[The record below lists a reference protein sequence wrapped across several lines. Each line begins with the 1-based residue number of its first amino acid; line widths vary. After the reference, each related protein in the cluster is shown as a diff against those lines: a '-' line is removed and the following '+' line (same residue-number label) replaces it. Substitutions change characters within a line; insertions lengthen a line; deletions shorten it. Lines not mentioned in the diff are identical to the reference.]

1 MQLRTTIPN
10 KAFWSWF
17 TALWLLGVAVYAA
30 YLLLDVTTAL
40 AADNWPR
47 DVATVTTS
55 QVISR
60 PGRRGSRNLTAEI
73 SYTYTTGGQ
82 LLSSSSISPI
92 RLGASPDAVI
102 LVTRFPEGTTTEA
115 AVNPDDPA
123 EAYLQTGF
131 RWSMASAIL
140 ILLPTLCIGGAA
152 ACMSFFRRTPDGAGF
167 IGPYTVYPTPL
178 PRLVTLQLPASAVG
192 LLWAAI
198 TGGIGILLL
207 LLLNGFVPTW
217 NSRTIIPPGINPGPG
232 DLPWLVPAT
241 IAASTLAG
249 VCGYLW
255 RHRQLSACQH
265 EIVIDVARQLL
276 ITPKSWR
283 SKRRAVSLSEIT
295 HFTSDRIETQFGT
308 KKQVRFDICPVDKLG
323 AKGSKLLSCSTAIDA
338 SAVVLWLNE
347 SIGADLETINPIET
361 ETVD

>member
-47 DVATVTTS
+47 AAATITTS

-60 PGRRGSRNLTAEI
+60 PGRRSSRNLTAEI
-73 SYTYTTGGQ
+73 SYTYTVGGK
-82 LLSSSSISPI
+82 LLSNSSISPI
-92 RLGASPDAVI
+92 RLGAAPHAVI
-102 LVTRFPEGTTTEA
+102 LVSRFPQDTTAEA
-115 AVNPDDPA
+115 AINPDDPS

-131 RWSMASAIL
+131 RWSMASSML
-140 ILLPTLCIGGAA
+140 ILLPTLCIGIAA
-152 ACMSFFRRTPDGAGF
+152 AFMSFLRRTPNGAGF
-167 IGPYTVYPTPL
+167 IGSYTVYPTPL

-207 LLLNGFVPTW
+207 LLSDGFVPTW
-217 NSRTIIPPGINPGPG
+217 NSRTVIPPGINPGVG

-241 IAASTLAG
+241 VAASALAG

-265 EIVIDVARQLL
+265 EIVIDVARELL
-276 ITPKSWR
+276 ITPKSWT
-283 SKRRAVSLSEIT
+283 SERRAIGLSEIT
-295 HFTSDRIETQFGT
+295 HFTSNRIETQFGT
-308 KKQVRFDICPVDKLG
+308 KKQVRFDVCPMDKLG
-323 AKGSKLLSCSTAIDA
+323 NKGTKLLSCSSTTDA

-347 SIGADLETINPIET
+347 STGADLETIRPIHTDIT
-361 ETVD
+361 E